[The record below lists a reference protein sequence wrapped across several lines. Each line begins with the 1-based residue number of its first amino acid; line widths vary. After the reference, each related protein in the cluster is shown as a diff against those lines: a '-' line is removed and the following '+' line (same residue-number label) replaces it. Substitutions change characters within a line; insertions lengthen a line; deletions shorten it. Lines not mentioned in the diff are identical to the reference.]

1 MSGLIGNIVLG
12 LIRHSITTVAGG
24 FVAKGMITG
33 DQSTTL
39 VAGLMVAV
47 GIAFSVYDKYK
58 KANP

>member
-12 LIRHSITTVAGG
+12 IIRHGITTVAGG

-58 KANP
+58 KDNP